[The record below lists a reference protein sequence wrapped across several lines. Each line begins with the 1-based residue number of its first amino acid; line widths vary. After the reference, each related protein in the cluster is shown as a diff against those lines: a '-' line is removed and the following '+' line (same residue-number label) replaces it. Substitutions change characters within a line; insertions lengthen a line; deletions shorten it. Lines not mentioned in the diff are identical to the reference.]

1 MDCSIVRRLT
11 VCAGSALILLTPLAC
26 SGAERIPQT
35 VALGLATAKST
46 PTLPLMAR
54 QLKVFG
60 PVEVEVFIDETGA
73 VEKAEVLRGN
83 PILGKAAVDCV
94 KTWKFKP
101 YKQGDAAV
109 KAVTT
114 LAFQFNK

>member
-1 MDCSIVRRLT
+1 MDVRIVRRFA
-11 VCAGSALILLTPLAC
+11 VCASAALILLTPLAC
-26 SGAERIPQT
+26 FGAERIAQT
-35 VALGLATAKST
+35 VALGLATTRST
-46 PTLPLMAR
+46 PELPLMAK

-60 PVEVEVFIDETGA
+60 PVEVDVFIDENGA
-73 VEKAEVLRGN
+73 VEKVEVLRGN
-83 PILGKAAVDCV
+83 PILGKAAADCV